1 LKSLIEKLRNGRDL
15 NGADVDTA
23 VAILLSPD
31 VGDEVK
37 ADFLT
42 ALHRKGETTEEIAAF
57 VQSLMKRAVDP
68 MIDRAE
74 MPGPMV
80 DVCGTGGDGVDSF
93 NISTTVA
100 FVVAAGGAVVV
111 KHGNRRVT
119 SSCGSADVLE
129 QLGVPID
136 LPPEQLR
143 ESLKRHSVG
152 FLFARQYHPAFRA
165 LAETRERL
173 ARQNARTIFN
183 ALGPLLNP
191 ARPSRQLIGVYSPHL
206 TGIFAQVLRE
216 LRHEHAWIV
225 HGLADNSAGMDDI
238 SVSGATTVAEL
249 IDDKVTSA
257 ILDVSWLGIPRAPVG
272 ELRGGDAREN
282 AATIDGIL
290 SGKVAGAKRD
300 MTIVNA
306 AGNLSRKNSINRQ
319 RRRRIRRGRSGAR
332 SERRH
337 RIGAGRNRQRPR
349 VGEIARAAKLSR
361 EVGWIDRSAGD
372 VNLAPKPHYSWHRAR
387 DCSIHDKR
395 FSGNLRP
402 NFAGARLRAVG
413 GLLADVGPLLK
424 KSRAGEAHSKNLR
437 RAGSH

>member
-1 LKSLIEKLRNGRDL
+1 MFSGAGAAKSNRPKFRRKFTGNGCQIRKRHEVALRLPLKSLIEKLRNGRDL
-15 NGADVDTA
+15 NGADIDTA

-100 FVVAAGGAVVV
+100 FVVAAG
-111 KHGNRRVT
+111 
-119 SSCGSADVLE
+119 SADVLE
-129 QLGVPID
+129 QLGVPIG
-136 LPPEQLR
+136 LAPEELR
-143 ESLKRHSVG
+143 ESLKRHRLG

-165 LAETRERL
+165 LAETRGRL

-216 LRHEHAWIV
+216 LRHERAWIV
-225 HGLADNSAGMDDI
+225 HGLGDNSGGMDDI
-238 SVSGATTVAEL
+238 SVSGATTIAEL

-257 ILDVSWLGIPRAPVG
+257 ILDVSWLGIPRAPVS

-282 AATIDGIL
+282 AATIEGIL
-290 SGKVAGAKRD
+290 AGKISGAKRD

-306 AGNLSRKNSINRQ
+306 AGGFVVAGLVKDLKEGIELAREEIDS
-319 RRRRIRRGRSGAR
+319 GRAL
-332 SERRH
+332 E
-337 RIGAGRNRQRPR
+337 
-349 VGEIARAAKLSR
+349 K
-361 EVGWIDRSAGD
+361 
-372 VNLAPKPHYSWHRAR
+372 
-387 DCSIHDKR
+387 
-395 FSGNLRP
+395 
-402 NFAGARLRAVG
+402 LRALQG
-413 GLLADVGPLLK
+413 TRL
-424 KSRAGEAHSKNLR
+424 
-437 RAGSH
+437 

>member
-1 LKSLIEKLRNGRDL
+1 MRTLIEKLRNERDL
-15 NGADVDTA
+15 NSAEIGDA
-23 VAILLSPD
+23 VTFLLSSD
-31 VGDEVK
+31 VADEAK
-37 ADFLT
+37 EEFLT
-42 ALHRKGETTEEIAAF
+42 ALHHKRETAEEIAAF
-57 VQSLMKRAVDP
+57 VRALMKRAVDP

-80 DVCGTGGDGVDSF
+80 DVCGTGGDGVDLF
-93 NISTTVA
+93 NVSTTVA

-136 LPPEQLR
+136 LPPEELR

-165 LAETRERL
+165 LAEMRQRL
-173 ARQNARTIFN
+173 ARQNVRTIFN

-191 ARPSRQLIGVYSPHL
+191 ARPSRQLIGVFDPRL
-206 TGIFAQVLRE
+206 TGIFAEVLRE

-225 HGLADNSAGMDDI
+225 HGLGDSNAGVDDI

-249 IDDKVTSA
+249 IGDKITSA
-257 ILDVSWLGIPRAPVG
+257 LVDVSWLGIPRAPVS
-272 ELRGGDAREN
+272 ELQGGDAREN

-306 AGNLSRKNSINRQ
+306 AGGFVVAGLVRDLKEGIELAREEIDS
-319 RRRRIRRGRSGAR
+319 GRAL
-332 SERRH
+332 E
-337 RIGAGRNRQRPR
+337 
-349 VGEIARAAKLSR
+349 K
-361 EVGWIDRSAGD
+361 
-372 VNLAPKPHYSWHRAR
+372 
-387 DCSIHDKR
+387 
-395 FSGNLRP
+395 
-402 NFAGARLRAVG
+402 LRA
-413 GLLADVGPLLK
+413 LQNY
-424 KSRAGEAHSKNLR
+424 RAK
-437 RAGSH
+437 